1 MFKSILIFLITFL
14 PAAQADLP
22 SSSPNPNKIV
32 ATKHHSKKL
41 LSESQL
47 RKNAAKLPAAA
58 DKLMGVKAEELMP
71 TWSTTTPPEVVGST
85 VIAEGK
91 LNLKHQEN
99 VKQHETANDQHLQ
112 SSHSNK

>member
-1 MFKSILIFLITFL
+1 MFKSILIFLVTLL
-14 PAAQADLP
+14 PAVLADLDLP
-22 SSSPNPNKIV
+22 ASSPNPNKIV

-71 TWSTTTPPEVVGST
+71 TWSTTTPPEGT
-85 VIAEGK
+85 I
-91 LNLKHQEN
+91 LH
-99 VKQHETANDQHLQ
+99 
-112 SSHSNK
+112 